1 MLSAAHP
8 PDAAIV
14 LAAAWGIVV
23 PVLLVGIALV
33 TSPQR
38 RAAFVDAAA
47 GGLATIALVKLGAH
61 LYAHPR
67 PFVVDHI
74 APLVAHAADNAFP
87 SDHAAAAGLAV
98 AYLWPRSRSFAAIA
112 AAFAVVIGVARVAA
126 HLHWPID
133 IVAGYGFGLVGAGLG
148 SYLVRRFSP
157 MARLGPAHDNA
168 AFQGV
173 RKRS

>member
-1 MLSAAHP
+1 MPSLAHP
-8 PDAAIV
+8 HDGPLATAIV
-14 LAAAWGIVV
+14 LAASWGIVV

-33 TSPQR
+33 TSSHR
-38 RAAFVDAAA
+38 RAAIVDAAA

-61 LYAHPR
+61 LYTHPR

-98 AYLWPRSRSFAAIA
+98 AYLWPRSRSLAAIA
-112 AAFAVVIGVARVAA
+112 TAFAVVIGAARVAA

-133 IVAGYGFGLVGAGLG
+133 IVAGYGFGLAGACLG
-148 SYLVRRFSP
+148 SYIARRLLP
-157 MARLGPAHDNA
+157 MTRLGR
-168 AFQGV
+168 AF
-173 RKRS
+173 